1 MLPVLR
7 LEVHRKTSRF
17 FREVIILFRHRREAG
32 APVAMPGREEPA
44 DAALHVRVISARDI
58 KARARRRPHPPRIPP
73 PVSASSRPP
82 PVSAPPM
89 LTRTS
94 PLRLFHRCLA

>member
-1 MLPVLR
+1 MLRVLR
-7 LEVHRKTSRF
+7 LEVHQKTSRF
-17 FREVIILFRHRREAG
+17 FREVVIVPPPARR

-58 KARARRRPHPPRIPP
+58 KARARQRPHPPRHPP
-73 PVSASSRPP
+73 PVSTSSRPP

-89 LTRTS
+89 LTRIS
-94 PLRLFHRCLA
+94 PFRGRRCLA